1 MPKQKE
7 ENANNK
13 RKNSLAHNAPYH
25 KGTGGIDGSLRLAYT
40 KPPHMQNKALVISGF
55 NRNIQESTF
64 KQIVNERAEREIEF
78 KYIQRLDR
86 TFSKWGTVV
95 IELNDKDYET
105 LSNLDFWE
113 ADMKIRQWKGLRFW
127 RDETRPVRVKPHE
140 VGTYMRRQWTT

>member
-1 MPKQKE
+1 M
-7 ENANNK
+7 
-13 RKNSLAHNAPYH
+13 
-25 KGTGGIDGSLRLAYT
+25 
-40 KPPHMQNKALVISGF
+40 
-55 NRNIQESTF
+55 
-64 KQIVNERAEREIEF
+64 NERAEREIEF

-113 ADMKIRQWKGLRFW
+113 TDMKIRQWKGLRFW

-140 VGTYMRRQWTT
+140 VGSYMRRQWTT